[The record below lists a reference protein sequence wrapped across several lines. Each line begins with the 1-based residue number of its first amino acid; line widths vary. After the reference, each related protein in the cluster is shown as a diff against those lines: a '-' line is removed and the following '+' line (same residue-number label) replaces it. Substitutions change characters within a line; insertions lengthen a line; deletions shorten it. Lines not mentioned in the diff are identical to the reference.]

1 MGARSDSRAA
11 VRDLHRGEGDP
22 AGRRQPEGPRPVRG
36 RGRRGAGGGR
46 GLAVGGRRESDGAAL
61 RGAGRAVRACSF
73 VRMGAIPGRSSSRAT
88 GSSRPSRA
96 STGTGATSIPGSDPT
111 SRRRPEAGEG
121 REDLRHACRRR
132 PALDDPRGLRRSKP
146 KARCDPSRDRRAE
159 LPYPGPH
166 RRRSARGGPGGLHRL
181 HAERRAREPPRA
193 ARCQACLGRRVS
205 GRR

>member
-1 MGARSDSRAA
+1 M
-11 VRDLHRGEGDP
+11 RDLHRGEGDP

-36 RGRRGAGGGR
+36 RGRRGTGGGR

-73 VRMGAIPGRSSSRAT
+73 VRMGAIPGQARSRAT

-121 REDLRHACRRR
+121 REELFATRAVAARRSTIREVFDAANRSPMRSVSRSASRASVPRTTSSTERSRR
-132 PALDDPRGLRRSKP
+132 PGRASPATRRTAASRASASCSLPSLPRSTGI
-146 KARCDPSRDRRAE
+146 
-159 LPYPGPH
+159 
-166 RRRSARGGPGGLHRL
+166 RSALIRSSSRPAG
-181 HAERRAREPPRA
+181 
-193 ARCQACLGRRVS
+193 
-205 GRR
+205 